1 MKIAYTRVSSEGQ
14 NTDRQS
20 IPEGVERVFTEKASG
35 ANRNRPALKEMIE
48 FARDGDEVIVH
59 SLDRLARDMRDLLE
73 IIETLNAKGVAVQF
87 TTERLRFAAGTEAED
102 DPFARLQLHMIGA
115 FAEFERR
122 LIRKRQ
128 REGIEKAKAR
138 GVYAG
143 RKPSI
148 DRAEV
153 NRLREEEGLGAT
165 EIARKLGIGRASVY
179 RVLEDG

>member
-1 MKIAYTRVSSEGQ
+1 M
-14 NTDRQS
+14 
-20 IPEGVERVFTEKASG
+20 
-35 ANRNRPALKEMIE
+35 M
-48 FARDGDEVIVH
+48 
-59 SLDRLARDMRDLLE
+59 
-73 IIETLNAKGVAVQF
+73 
-87 TTERLRFAAGTEAED
+87 
-102 DPFARLQLHMIGA
+102 GA